1 MAVCLDV
8 RVISP
13 CIPSWSRCLDG
24 TPAEF
29 EVCWVLSLV
38 VLLVQLRSFKYVT
51 LIIHSSQEFVSSML
65 NDVVVNFQVE
75 LVDALVS
82 ALICVIPV
90 GSKSNLDQVLF

>member
-1 MAVCLDV
+1 
-8 RVISP
+8 
-13 CIPSWSRCLDG
+13 
-24 TPAEF
+24 
-29 EVCWVLSLV
+29 
-38 VLLVQLRSFKYVT
+38 
-51 LIIHSSQEFVSSML
+51 ML